1 MEHNERVNITGVS
14 FSLSQ
19 IGMWKNKFKQSILTQ
34 LEAQQTYNI
43 LLTLDMFILS
53 AES

>member
-1 MEHNERVNITGVS
+1 MEHSECVNITGVS

-19 IGMWKNKFKQSILTQ
+19 IGMEKNKFKPSILTQ
-34 LEAQQTYNI
+34 FEAQQTHNI
-43 LLTLDMFILS
+43 LLTLDMFILL